1 MLWCNQPIVDIYLYM
16 LPLHDWCLSFCL
28 QYASDN
34 SKYHP
39 HPHLGFH
46 MTQRMMYLM
55 MGCLCF
61 GVLLILINIYQLR
74 SINAGLAVGDP
85 EFGSSSR
92 PIVWINGKNVRNLT
106 SHGLCSVFSSV
117 ELREALHLLN
127 KLIAW
132 KIIIVFFFLYLQ

>member
-1 MLWCNQPIVDIYLYM
+1 MLWCNQPIVDIYSYM
-16 LPLHDWCLSFCL
+16 LCLHDWCLSFCL

-74 SINAGLAVGDP
+74 SINTGLAVGDP

-92 PIVWINGKNVRNLT
+92 PIVWINGKNVRNLYLSWT
-106 SHGLCSVFSSV
+106 LRCFLVCWTQRGFAVV
-117 ELREALHLLN
+117 EQ
-127 KLIAW
+127 IAW
-132 KIIIVFFFLYLQ
+132 KILNDFFFLYLQ